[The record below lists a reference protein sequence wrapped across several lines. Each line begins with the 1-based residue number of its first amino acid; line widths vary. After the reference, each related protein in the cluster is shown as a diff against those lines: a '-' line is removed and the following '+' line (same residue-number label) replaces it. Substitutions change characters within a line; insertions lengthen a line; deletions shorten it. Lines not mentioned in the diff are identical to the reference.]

1 MRAGRSAAALTIVAL
16 LAATWTAAAPAE
28 NQPLPDPARIAA
40 ARELMAATGSARQFE
55 AVMPMLMAQ
64 MEPLFLQMAPGKEQE
79 VKDVLGL
86 MQERFSKRKSELL
99 ENIAQLYSEKMSAE
113 DMQTLA
119 KFFSD
124 GAGARFIQLQ
134 PEIVQGSMLIGQKW
148 GEQIGKEL
156 EAEVRQE
163 LQKRGIKI

>member
-1 MRAGRSAAALTIVAL
+1 MRAGRSVVALTVVAL

-28 NQPLPDPARIAA
+28 NQLLPDPARIAA
-40 ARELMAATGSARQFE
+40 ARDLMAATGSARQFE

-99 ENIAQLYSEKMSAE
+99 EEIAKLYSEKMSAE

-124 GAGARFIQLQ
+124 GAGARFIQMQ

>member
-1 MRAGRSAAALTIVAL
+1 MRAGRSIAVLALTGV
-16 LAATWTAAAPAE
+16 LAFGWTALAPADE
-28 NQPLPDPARIAA
+28 RPVPDPARIAA

-64 MEPLFLQMAPGKEQE
+64 MEPLFLQMAPGKEQD
-79 VKDVLGL
+79 VKDVLAM
-86 MQERFSKRKSELL
+86 MQDRFSKRKTGLL
-99 ENIAQLYSEKMSAE
+99 EDIAQLYSEKMSTE
-113 DMQTLA
+113 DMQTVS

-124 GAGARFIQLQ
+124 GAGARFVQIQ
-134 PEIVQGSMLIGQKW
+134 PELVQGSMRIGQKW

>member
-1 MRAGRSAAALTIVAL
+1 MRAGRPLAVLALIGV
-16 LAATWTAAAPAE
+16 LAVGWTAIAPAE
-28 NQPLPDPARIAA
+28 ERPVADPARIAA

-79 VKDVLGL
+79 VKDVLAL
-86 MQERFSKRKSELL
+86 TQDRFSKRKTELL
-99 ENIAQLYSEKMSAE
+99 EEIAQLYSEKMSTE
-113 DMQTLA
+113 DMQSLA

-124 GAGARFIQLQ
+124 GAGARFIQMQ
-134 PEIVQGSMLIGQKW
+134 PDLVQGSMQIGQRW